1 MSIKQNFIINDFE
14 GPLDLLLHL
23 IKESKMDIY
32 EINIVEI
39 TNQYIKFIR
48 EMDELNIDV
57 ASEYL
62 VLASELLNLK
72 SRFLLNQD
80 DEEDNSSY
88 EIASVEELAA
98 RIIEYEKYKHITN
111 NFKKMEEKRSEV
123 FTKIPT
129 LLNEYIDENANIN
142 TDITVNDLLN
152 AFSLFLDRQKFQVP
166 LNTKIV
172 KNEYNVEDRCI
183 SIRNLLKE
191 KNKVVFTELFDILT
205 KEYIIV
211 TFLSILELA
220 KNDEIKLEQ
229 DKNFGTISIEMKW
242 VNE

>member
-229 DKNFGTISIEMKW
+229 DKNFGTISIEMK
-242 VNE
+242 

>member
-88 EIASVEELAA
+88 EIASVEELAS

-229 DKNFGTISIEMKW
+229 DKNFGTISIEMK
-242 VNE
+242 

>member
-39 TNQYIKFIR
+39 TNQYIKFIQ

-229 DKNFGTISIEMKW
+229 DKNFGTISIEMK
-242 VNE
+242 

>member
-80 DEEDNSSY
+80 DEEDNASY

-229 DKNFGTISIEMKW
+229 DKNFGTISIEMK
-242 VNE
+242 